1 MMETKMYITG
11 VGRTKFGLLDKALPQ
26 LAYEAIYNAMSDSQI
41 SITDIDAVFVSN
53 FLGGPYE
60 KQLHLG
66 SVISGLLPEC
76 NIPIIRIETACA
88 SGGSA
93 LHQGLISLHD
103 YENVLIVGVE
113 KMTRSTNKETA
124 LFIGMAGDRMLD
136 QQHGLIFPANYALI
150 AQQHMLKYGTTHD
163 DLALVSYKNHKN
175 ANLNPLAHFNYK
187 HVTMDMINNAPM
199 VASPLNLFDCS
210 PISDGA
216 AAVVISRN
224 KQSERDI
231 EVIGSAMATDY
242 ISLTQRKDLTTFS
255 AAKIAAKK
263 AFDQAKI
270 TAQDIDIAEVHDCFT
285 IAELIA
291 MEDIGICKPG
301 ESVNWIREGRTK
313 IGGDLPINTD
323 GGLKADGHPI
333 GASGIAQVCEIV
345 AQLRGE
351 AEKRQV
357 DDVNIGLTHN
367 IGGIGGTAVVHI
379 LRGDMA

>member
-1 MMETKMYITG
+1 MDTKMYITG
-11 VGRTKFGLLDKALPQ
+11 IGRTKFGILDKSLPQ
-26 LAYEAIYNAMSDSQI
+26 LAYEAIYNAIRDCPI

-76 NIPIIRIETACA
+76 NVPIIRIETACA

-103 YENVLIVGVE
+103 YENVLVVGVE

-216 AAVVISRN
+216 AAIVISRD

-270 TAQDIDIAEVHDCFT
+270 TVQDIDIAEVHDCFT

-301 ESVNWIREGRTK
+301 ESINWIREGRTK
-313 IGGDLPINTD
+313 LDGDLPINTD

-333 GASGIAQVCEIV
+333 GASGIAQVYEIV
-345 AQLRGE
+345 TQIRGE

-357 DDVNIGLTHN
+357 DGANIGLTHN
-367 IGGIGGTAVVHI
+367 IGGIGGTAAVHI

>member
-1 MMETKMYITG
+1 MDQKMYVTG
-11 VGRTKFGLLDKALPQ
+11 IGRTKFGVLSKTLSE
-26 LAYEAIYNAMSDSQI
+26 LAYEAIYDAIEDSPI
-41 SITDIDAVFVSN
+41 SITDIDAVLVSN

-93 LHQGLISLHD
+93 LHQGLMSLHD

-113 KMTRSTNKETA
+113 KMTRSTNKEST
-124 LFIGMAGDRMLD
+124 LFLGMAGDRMLD

-150 AQQHMLKYGTTHD
+150 AQQHMIKYGTTHD

-187 HVTMDMINNAPM
+187 HVTMNMINNAPM

-210 PISDGA
+210 PISDGG

-224 KQSERDI
+224 KRCERDI
-231 EVIGSAMATDY
+231 EVIGSAIATDY
-242 ISLTQRKDLTTFS
+242 ISLTQRKDLTSFT

-263 AFDQAKI
+263 AFNQAKI
-270 TAQDIDIAEVHDCFT
+270 TPQDIDIAEVHDCFT
-285 IAELIA
+285 IAELVA
-291 MEDIGICKPG
+291 MEDIGICYQG
-301 ESVNWIREGRTK
+301 ESKNWIREGRTK
-313 IGGDLPINTD
+313 INGDLPINMD

-333 GASGIAQVCEIV
+333 GASGIAQICEIV
-345 AQLRGE
+345 KQLRGE

-367 IGGIGGTAVVHI
+367 IGGIGGTAAIHI
-379 LRGDMA
+379 LRGDVS